1 MSREDKLLSG
11 VRVVDVTNYLAG
23 PFASLLLA
31 GLGAEVIKVERP
43 GIGDPCRWNPPF
55 ANPDG
60 ISFERKSEEDI
71 SLIFLKRNRNK
82 KSISLNLQSAM
93 GREIFKELV
102 LKADVVLENFTP
114 GVMDRLGLG
123 YEALKGTNPK
133 LIYCS
138 ISGFGQSGPY
148 TGYQAFDLVVQAMS
162 GVMAITG
169 EEEGPPM
176 RCGFLLGDQSAALFA
191 IVGILS
197 AIIERQRTGKGR
209 AIDVSMQAGLFSMIM
224 DDTWELVLAEG
235 LPVRTGNRIARLAP
249 FSVYPAQDG
258 YVVICTA
265 SDEQWQSVLRAMGR
279 EDLKEDPRFQTSAS
293 RVKHVQEVEALLK
306 GWMREKSSQEA
317 LDILRK
323 NRVTCSPVLEIRDV
337 LQDPQLKHRGMM
349 VDLSHPTYG
358 KINGAAGAGFPIRY
372 PEMDLQYD
380 HPAPHL
386 GENNE
391 EIYSGLLG
399 YDREKLSQLKR
410 EGII

>member
-1 MSREDKLLSG
+1 MSGNDKLLSG
-11 VRVVDVTNYLAG
+11 MRVLDVTSYLSG

-55 ANPDG
+55 ANPGG
-60 ISFERKSEEDI
+60 ISFERRSEEDI
-71 SLIFLKRNRNK
+71 SLIFLKRNRDK
-82 KSISLNLQSAM
+82 KSISLNLQSEK

-102 LKADVVLENFTP
+102 PKVDVVLENFTP
-114 GVMDRLGLG
+114 GVMNRLGLG
-123 YEALKGTNPK
+123 YEALKGLNPK

-169 EEEGPPM
+169 EEGGPPM
-176 RCGFLLGDQSAALFA
+176 RCGFLLGDQSSALFA
-191 IVGILS
+191 TVGILS
-197 AIIERQRTGKGR
+197 AFIERQRTGKGR
-209 AIDVSMQAGLFSMIM
+209 AIDVSMQAGLFAMIM
-224 DDTWELVLAEG
+224 DDAWELVLGEG

-249 FSVYPAQDG
+249 FSVYAAQDG

-265 SDEQWQSVLRAMGR
+265 SDEQWQNVLRAMGR
-279 EDLKEDPRFQTSAS
+279 EDLKEDSRYRTSAS
-293 RVKHVQEVEALLK
+293 RVKNVREVEALI
-306 GWMREKSSQEA
+306 GNWMREKSTQATLNE
-317 LDILRK
+317 LRK
-323 NRVTCSPVLEIRDV
+323 NRVPCSPVQEIQDV

-349 VDLSHPTYG
+349 VDLAHPVYG
-358 KINGAAGAGFPIRY
+358 KIRGVTGAGFPVQY
-372 PEMDLQYD
+372 SEMKVQYD
-380 HPAPHL
+380 HPAPRL
-386 GENNE
+386 GEHNE

-399 YDREKLSQLKR
+399 YDQEKISQLKQ